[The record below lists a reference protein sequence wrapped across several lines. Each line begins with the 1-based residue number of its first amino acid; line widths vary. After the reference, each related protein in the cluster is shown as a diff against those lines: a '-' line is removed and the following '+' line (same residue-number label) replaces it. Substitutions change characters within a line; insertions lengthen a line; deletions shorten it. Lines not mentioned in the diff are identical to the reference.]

1 MSNDDKPAASNEQA
15 EQAAESELP
24 TQGQA
29 ETDAAAAD
37 PVEAADEGAGTP
49 PAGAAEPSANKAR
62 GRRDGVSRL
71 LAVLALLAALAA
83 VAGSAFLFWQ
93 YRQFSVALHET
104 DTGAQEALT
113 RVRAELGV
121 VRAELEQMAADQRAA
136 QRSLADQRAE
146 VAGLAPRFVELEERM
161 AAAQGVSGDARRRW
175 LRAEAE
181 YLLSVA
187 NAELTRGG
195 RFEAA
200 SAALEMADDK
210 LRELG
215 NPGLTP
221 VREAVA
227 DELQRLRAVSLP
239 DVEGLSLTVGSLARR
254 IDTMPLASLP
264 PDVYDQARADPDDVE
279 PGLQR
284 AWASLKSALKGMIS
298 IERRDAPVT
307 RTLSSNEARLIR
319 RTLELELS
327 AARLALLREQG
338 EPYRQGLTSAK
349 DGLQRYFDTADSQVV
364 SALALL
370 EELLTMDIQPVR
382 PDISGSLTLLRQL
395 SGQADPRQ

>member
-1 MSNDDKPAASNEQA
+1 MSNDDKPAASHEQA
-15 EQAAESELP
+15 EQAAESTLP

-29 ETDAAAAD
+29 EAAA
-37 PVEAADEGAGTP
+37 EGGGTP
-49 PAGAAEPSANKAR
+49 PAAAAETPADEAR
-62 GRRDGVSRL
+62 GRRDGVGRL
-71 LAVLALLAALAA
+71 LAILAFLVALAA
-83 VAGSAFLFWQ
+83 VAGSAFVFWQ
-93 YRQFSVALHET
+93 YRQFSVALAAT
-104 DTGAQEALT
+104 DTLAQEALT
-113 RVRAELGV
+113 RVRGDLRA
-121 VRAELEQMAADQRAA
+121 VRDELEQMAADQRAA
-136 QRSLADQRAE
+136 QRALADQRAE

-181 YLLSVA
+181 YLLSAA
-187 NAELTRGG
+187 NAELTLGG

-200 SAALEMADDK
+200 AAALDMADDK

-215 NPGLTP
+215 NPGFTP

-254 IDTMPLASLP
+254 IDTMPLASP
-264 PDVYDQARADPDDVE
+264 SPDVYEQARADPDDLE

-298 IERRDAPVT
+298 IERRDAPVA
-307 RTLSSNEARLIR
+307 RTLSAEEQRLIR

-327 AARLALLREQG
+327 AARLALLREQS

-349 DGLQRYFDTADSQVV
+349 DALQRYFDTADVQVV

-370 EELLTMDIQPVR
+370 EELLTMDIQPAR

-395 SGQADPRQ
+395 SGQEAQPQ

>member
-1 MSNDDKPAASNEQA
+1 MSNDDKPTASDEQA
-15 EQAAESELP
+15 EEAAASELP
-24 TQGQA
+24 TQSQG
-29 ETDAAAAD
+29 EVEDAAAD
-37 PVEAADEGAGTP
+37 PVAAADEGGDTP
-49 PAGAAEPSANKAR
+49 PAVAVEAPAGRGR
-62 GRRDGVSRL
+62 GRRDGVGRL
-71 LAVLALLAALAA
+71 LAVLALLVALVAA
-83 VAGSAFLFWQ
+83 AGSGFLFWQ
-93 YRQFSVALHET
+93 YRQFYVALDEA

-113 RVRAELGV
+113 RVRADLRA
-121 VRAELEQMAADQRAA
+121 VRDELEQMATDQRAA

-161 AAAQGVSGDARRRW
+161 AAAQGVSADARRRW
-175 LRAEAE
+175 LRGEAE

-187 NAELTRGG
+187 NAELALGG
-195 RFEAA
+195 RFEGA

-215 NPGLTP
+215 NPGFTP
-221 VREAVA
+221 VREAIA

-239 DVEGLSLTVGSLARR
+239 DVEGLSLTMGSLARQ
-254 IDTMPLASLP
+254 IDTMPLASRP
-264 PDVYDQARADPDDVE
+264 PDVYEQTRSDPDDVE

-298 IERRDAPVT
+298 IERRDAPVA
-307 RTLSSNEARLIR
+307 RVLSSDEERLVR

-338 EPYRQGLTSAK
+338 EPYRQGLTTAK
-349 DGLQRYFDTADSQVV
+349 DVLQRYFDTADAQVV

-370 EELLTMDIQPVR
+370 EELLTMDIQPAR

-395 SGQADPRQ
+395 SGQEDRRQ